1 MLMDIRLTEIA
12 QGRAVFT
19 GTPQEFHYNPLG
31 SVHGGYG
38 ATLLD
43 SAMGCAVHSTLDA
56 GDIYTTLEFK
66 INFLRA
72 LTHETGLV
80 RGIGTVIN
88 ETRTTA
94 LAEGRIEDA
103 ARQALRLRDD
113 DLRDT
118 KGRNRVSGSG
128 TDDLL
133 ACWPVWPTSSR
144 SAAACAAR
152 LRRRRCCPCAST
164 ATPSAASVPPG
175 PLRAVGHLRHDL
187 AVDHRRRSAR
197 RATDRE

>member
-1 MLMDIRLTEIA
+1 MRERALELSGLELLQRAIAGEFPRPPMADLMDIRLTEIER
-12 QGRAVFT
+12 GRAVFT

-31 SVHGGYG
+31 SVHGGFG

-43 SAMGCAVHSTLDA
+43 SAMGCAVHSLLNP

-94 LAEGRIEDA
+94 LAEGRIED
-103 ARQALRLRDD
+103 
-113 DLRDT
+113 
-118 KGRNRVSGSG
+118 GEG
-128 TDDLL
+128 TLY
-133 ACWPVWPTSSR
+133 AFATTT
-144 SAAACAAR
+144 CAI
-152 LRRRRCCPCAST
+152 
-164 ATPSAASVPPG
+164 
-175 PLRAVGHLRHDL
+175 
-187 AVDHRRRSAR
+187 RRSR
-197 RATDRE
+197 Q